1 MKERNSNC
9 LRPRE
14 SHPGT
19 QSGWGGREEGGRR
32 EGGRKEGRK
41 EGRKGERER
50 DGGEGEKGMEN
61 VWEREKEL
69 TVFMK
74 VWENS
79 C

>member
-1 MKERNSNC
+1 MEEEEEEIEGKKLQTKRVS
-9 LRPRE
+9 PRYTE
-14 SHPGT
+14 W
-19 QSGWGGREEGGRR
+19 SGREGGGREE
-32 EGGRKEGRK
+32 GRKEGRK
-41 EGRKGERER
+41 EGREGER
-50 DGGEGEKGMEN
+50 GMEN